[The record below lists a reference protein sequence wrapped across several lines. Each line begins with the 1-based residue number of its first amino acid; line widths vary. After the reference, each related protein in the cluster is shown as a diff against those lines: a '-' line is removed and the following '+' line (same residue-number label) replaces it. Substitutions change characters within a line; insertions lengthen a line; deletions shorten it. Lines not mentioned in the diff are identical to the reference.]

1 MSDPSDSSRLT
12 VRVRGSAG
20 RWRDDGWVD
29 TAVRPLGARLGEA
42 SLLALGGTAAG
53 AVLLLVPLVHLFG
66 VVFALAMWAFAIRRV
81 RTRTVLVKAGGTCPR
96 CGEAGAYFVGFGRAR
111 VRFPIS
117 TSCPRCA
124 QALSL
129 EPLSSAPGA
138 RT

>member
-42 SLLALGGTAAG
+42 SLLALGGTVVG

-66 VVFALAMWAFAIRRV
+66 VVFALAMWAFAIRRIG
-81 RTRTVLVKAGGTCPR
+81 TKTVLVKAGGTCPR
-96 CGEAGAYFVGFGRAR
+96 CGEAGAYFVGFGRQR

-117 TSCPRCA
+117 TSCPRCS

-129 EPLSSAPGA
+129 ESLPSAPGA